1 MRNFKKILLRFL
13 LIVLFIV
20 LIDRVGHYLYES
32 VGDNTY
38 FTIDELKEVDGT
50 IETLLLGTSLMQRG
64 MDPAIISETLDTTC
78 FNLASSAQ
86 PIAGSY
92 YLLKDQINRSP
103 IERVFMGVSVK
114 SFVSDEDSKST
125 TSKLRAFDLIR
136 SPLIKWQFLTEIA
149 EPGEYER
156 FLFFPARVEKVV
168 GLSAM
173 IRNVKY
179 RQTAAYQNRI
189 SYPGAPFEYYG
200 MGFQSNVEAYDG
212 SQAKNVIPE
221 TSVWAREKILDE
233 NISYLKKMAELCQEN
248 NVELNIVVFP
258 HVEDYATKQGNL
270 ADMDDYL
277 RDFCTEIGANLYNY
291 NYTARPD
298 IYRILPNEYF
308 MDRKHLNTTGAAQM
322 AGMLCQDYQK

>member
-1 MRNFKKILLRFL
+1 MRSFKKILLRFMV
-13 LIVLFIV
+13 IVLFV
-20 LIDRVGHYLYES
+20 ALIDRVGHYLYES

-38 FTIDELKEVDGT
+38 FTIDELKEVDGS

-64 MDPAIISETLDTTC
+64 MNPEIISTELDTTC

-92 YLLKDQINRSP
+92 YLLKDQISRNP

-125 TSKLRAFDLIR
+125 TSKLRAFDLIQ
-136 SPLIKWQFLTEIA
+136 SPLIKLQFLTEIA

-168 GLSAM
+168 GLSAV

-179 RQTAAYQNRI
+179 RQTEDYRNRI

-200 MGFQSNVEAYDG
+200 MGFQSNLEEYDG
-212 SQAKNVIPE
+212 AEAGKVIPE
-221 TSVWAREKILDE
+221 TSVWSREKILDE
-233 NISYLKKMAELCQEN
+233 NITYLKKMGEICREN
-248 NVELNIVVFP
+248 GVELNIVVFP
-258 HVEDYATKQGNL
+258 HVEDYAEKQGNL
-270 ADMDDYL
+270 ADMDEYVQ
-277 RDFCTEIGANLYNY
+277 DFCAGIGANLYDY

-298 IYRILPNEYF
+298 LYQILPNEVF
-308 MDRKHLNTTGAAQM
+308 MDRKHLNTSGAAKM
-322 AGMLCQDYQK
+322 AEMLCRDYR